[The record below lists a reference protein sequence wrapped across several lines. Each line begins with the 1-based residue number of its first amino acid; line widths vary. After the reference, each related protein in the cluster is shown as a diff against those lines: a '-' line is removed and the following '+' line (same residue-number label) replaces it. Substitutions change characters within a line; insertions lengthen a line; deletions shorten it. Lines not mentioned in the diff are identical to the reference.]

1 MPPFQSVLSL
11 AVSLAVLVWAAR
23 LAVDRLVRLAQRFD
37 VPDVLVAV
45 TVVSL
50 GTSLPEIGTH
60 LSASAGILAGRLD
73 YGVASATVLG
83 GNLGSSVAQ
92 QLLLFGVFL
101 LAYGRF
107 TLTPTLRRDYYVP
120 MLLAAALLLGVS
132 VDGTIGRIDALAL
145 LLSYGAYTY
154 WSFEHRPRTMNVPDT
169 ASRNV
174 PRDTAVSLAAMVV
187 VLGAAFVA
195 LAAIETLVADLALG
209 GSMAGV
215 VTIGLASA
223 LPELSTVLESV
234 RRKAPNVAVGTLV
247 GSNVVN
253 PLVAS
258 ASAGSS
264 PPTGSRPRSCGGTS
278 RSSCSRGS
286 PSWRGSPT
294 TAGRCGDGTA
304 PRSSPG
310 TSSTSSAG
318 CCSTLASKGRVG
330 RAAFVRPTGLCS
342 MVPSPMIAAEAA
354 RTHRTTGARTP
365 ARVVRFR
372 LGATTE
378 GPVTG

>member
-1 MPPFQSVLSL
+1 MPSVGTLLSL
-11 AVSLAVLVWAAR
+11 ALSLVVLVWASR
-23 LAVDRLVRLAQRFD
+23 VAVDRLVRLAQRFD

-45 TVVSL
+45 TVISL

-60 LSASAGILAGRLD
+60 LSASAGILAGQLD

-92 QLLLFGVFL
+92 QLLLFGTFL

-120 MLLAAALLLGVS
+120 MLLAAALLLGLS
-132 VDGTIGRIDALAL
+132 ADGTLGRLDALAL
-145 LLSYGAYTY
+145 LGAYAAYTY

-169 ASRNV
+169 ASTDV
-174 PRDTAVSLAAMVV
+174 GRDTAVSLAAMVV

-195 LAAIETLVADLALG
+195 LAAVEDLVADLALG

-253 PLVAS
+253 PLVAVGLGGVIS
-258 ASAGSS
+258 TYRVPPAVVWWDLPFKLVAGVAFLAWV
-264 PPTGSRPRSCGGTS
+264 TRNGG
-278 RSSCSRGS
+278 RVR
-286 PSWRGSPT
+286 R
-294 TAGRCGDGTA
+294 RDGTA
-304 PRSSPG
+304 LVV
-310 TSSTSSAG
+310 AYFVYV
-318 CCSTLASKGRVG
+318 VG
-330 RAAFVRPTGLCS
+330 RLLLYPGQ
-342 MVPSPMIAAEAA
+342 
-354 RTHRTTGARTP
+354 
-365 ARVVRFR
+365 
-372 LGATTE
+372 
-378 GPVTG
+378 